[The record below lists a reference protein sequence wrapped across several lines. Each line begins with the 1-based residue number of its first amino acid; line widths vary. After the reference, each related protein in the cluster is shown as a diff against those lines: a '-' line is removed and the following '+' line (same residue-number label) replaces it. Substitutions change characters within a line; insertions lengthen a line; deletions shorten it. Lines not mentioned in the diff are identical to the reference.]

1 MTERTFYKQMSIALV
16 CAITFGLNIFFGIL
30 MMVKGWGV
38 EAKSYPWIIGG
49 GIAVAFVTWVLQA
62 ATVAIAG
69 AKDED

>member
-1 MTERTFYKQMSIALV
+1 MTERMMYKQLSIALV
-16 CAITFGLNIFFGIL
+16 HIFTFAMSIFIGIL

-62 ATVAIAG
+62 ATAAIIG
-69 AKDED
+69 VKDED